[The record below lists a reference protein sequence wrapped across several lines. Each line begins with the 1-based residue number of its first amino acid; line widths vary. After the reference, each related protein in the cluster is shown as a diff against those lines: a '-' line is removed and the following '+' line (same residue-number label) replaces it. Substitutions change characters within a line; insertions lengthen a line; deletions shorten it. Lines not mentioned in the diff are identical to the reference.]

1 MTTGI
6 WQGTYLMWPDPLS
19 TKSVK
24 VSFEGILVSGE
35 EDLKGFGTYD
45 ATSFYPVYDRTG
57 KKTGEKALKYKESV
71 PVDFVDIDNDM

>member
-57 KKTGEKALKYKESV
+57 KKIRRQERRSTSTRNPYQL
-71 PVDFVDIDNDM
+71 IL